1 MVFVILLCDGSF
13 PSIWASECTDG
24 KGEESRRFY
33 LVITRAKHDLYL
45 TCPIMRVGFSAS
57 GVDIYQSPSRFLAE
71 IPKDL
76 INEWTAR

>member
-33 LVITRAKHDLYL
+33 LAITRAKHDLYL
-45 TCPIMRVGFSAS
+45 TCPTMRGGFAAS
-57 GVDIYQSPSRFLAE
+57 RQDTYQSPSRLLAQ
-71 IPKDL
+71 IPEDL
-76 INEWTAR
+76 LNEWTAR